1 MQWTEGVILTRSFV
15 MGSGSKLSISF
26 EVLFF
31 TTLAVWYLCVNDD
44 FFHVP
49 HSQLMQLPHIGAGAM
64 IGDDM
69 DWETLAYW
77 GPFRM
82 ILPPLGGRGRE
93 GAGSCC
99 PRFVIFQ

>member
-1 MQWTEGVILTRSFV
+1 
-15 MGSGSKLSISF
+15 
-26 EVLFF
+26 
-31 TTLAVWYLCVNDD
+31 
-44 FFHVP
+44 
-49 HSQLMQLPHIGAGAM
+49 MQLPDIGAGAM

-69 DWETLAYW
+69 DWETLAYL